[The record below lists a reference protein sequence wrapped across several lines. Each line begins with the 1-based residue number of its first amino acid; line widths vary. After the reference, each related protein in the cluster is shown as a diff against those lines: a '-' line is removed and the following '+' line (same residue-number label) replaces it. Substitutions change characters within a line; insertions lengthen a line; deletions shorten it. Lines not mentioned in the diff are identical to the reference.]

1 MDNTEEP
8 VLEEQVE
15 TIEETVETES
25 ILNSIKKLLNI
36 SKEDKSFDTDIIIH
50 INSVINMLLQLG
62 VGPKEG
68 FRIKDE
74 TETWKDYISEDD
86 NIDYIKTYIYL
97 KVKNLFD
104 PPLNS
109 SVLEAN
115 KQMASELEWR
125 LNIECDKEE

>member
-1 MDNTEEP
+1 MDNTN
-8 VLEEQVE
+8 
-15 TIEETVETES
+15 ES

-36 SKEDKSFDTDIIIH
+36 SKDDKSFDTDIIIH

-68 FRIKDE
+68 FRITDDS
-74 TETWKDYISEDD
+74 ETWGDYISEED

-97 KVKNLFD
+97 KVKSLFD

-109 SVLEAN
+109 TVLEAN
-115 KQMASELEWR
+115 KQIASELEWR